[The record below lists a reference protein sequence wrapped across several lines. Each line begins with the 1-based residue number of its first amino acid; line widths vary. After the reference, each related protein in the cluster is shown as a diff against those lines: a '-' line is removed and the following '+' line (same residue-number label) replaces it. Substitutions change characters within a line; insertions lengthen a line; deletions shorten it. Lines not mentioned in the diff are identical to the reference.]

1 MNIIKLKKG
10 YNLNLKGG
18 ISDTSIVNAP
28 MAQTY
33 AIVPDDFNG
42 IVPRLEK
49 KEGDH
54 VAAGEPIYHDKAC
67 EAIKVCSP
75 VCGTVKEVRRGER
88 RKIEAIVIEPDGG
101 TETAKISTAGVKE
114 ALLQSGIWAMLRQRP
129 YDVVPSPD
137 ATPRDIFVTC
147 FDSAPLA
154 ADWKLFTDGKA
165 DLIKKGL
172 AALKSLT
179 SGNVYLGCSAS
190 NVIEW
195 DNTVVFEG
203 PHPAGNAGIQA
214 ANIKPVNKGEVVW
227 TTDIL
232 TVIRIGGL
240 MANGTV
246 DFSTV
251 VAVTGE
257 KASKPQ
263 LVKCIIGAPVA
274 SVVAGAV
281 DASDANTRIIS
292 GNVLT
297 GTHVAATDYIRAPY
311 RQITAIPNIAVED
324 EFMGWASV
332 SPKKFSIYRSFTSWL
347 FGKGKAASFDAKING
362 GERAIV
368 MAGEY
373 DRMIPMDIYAEFLL
387 KAIITFDIEK
397 MEQLGIYE
405 VAPED
410 FALAEYADTS
420 KLELQRIVR
429 DGLNRL
435 RAEMC

>member
-101 TETAKISTAGVKE
+101 TDTAKISTASVKE

-154 ADWKLFTDGKA
+154 AD
-165 DLIKKGL
+165 
-172 AALKSLT
+172 
-179 SGNVYLGCSAS
+179 
-190 NVIEW
+190 
-195 DNTVVFEG
+195 
-203 PHPAGNAGIQA
+203 
-214 ANIKPVNKGEVVW
+214 
-227 TTDIL
+227 
-232 TVIRIGGL
+232 
-240 MANGTV
+240 
-246 DFSTV
+246 
-251 VAVTGE
+251 
-257 KASKPQ
+257 
-263 LVKCIIGAPVA
+263 
-274 SVVAGAV
+274 
-281 DASDANTRIIS
+281 
-292 GNVLT
+292 
-297 GTHVAATDYIRAPY
+297 
-311 RQITAIPNIAVED
+311 
-324 EFMGWASV
+324 
-332 SPKKFSIYRSFTSWL
+332 
-347 FGKGKAASFDAKING
+347 
-362 GERAIV
+362 
-368 MAGEY
+368 
-373 DRMIPMDIYAEFLL
+373 
-387 KAIITFDIEK
+387 
-397 MEQLGIYE
+397 
-405 VAPED
+405 
-410 FALAEYADTS
+410 
-420 KLELQRIVR
+420 
-429 DGLNRL
+429 
-435 RAEMC
+435 